1 MPAERGGGLSI
12 TKVSVFFERRPKLLT
27 LLAAGTLLVSAPG
40 HSQTVDRVVASVG
53 NTAITS
59 SDVENE
65 FRLELFLDGKPVA
78 DSDPD
83 TATLNQ
89 VRDRLIDRVLL
100 DDEARASEI
109 KVAPDNPA
117 VDQRLE
123 EVRKKFSNPAAYQN
137 GLKALG
143 MTEAGLRQDLA
154 VQQTI
159 LQLIDQRLRPEAT
172 VEASEVEAYY
182 RNTLI
187 PELAR
192 QGQPAPPLAEVTDR
206 IREIL
211 IQQKISG
218 LLEDWL
224 KRLRVARD
232 ARTYGSPEAEDSP
245 QKRPQG

>member
-1 MPAERGGGLSI
+1 
-12 TKVSVFFERRPKLLT
+12 LT
-27 LLAAGTLLVSAPG
+27 LLAAVALFASAPG
-40 HSQTVDRVVASVG
+40 RGQTVDRVVASVG

-83 TATLNQ
+83 VATLNQ

-100 DDEARASEI
+100 DEEAQASEI
-109 KVAPDNPA
+109 KVAPDDPA
-117 VDQRLE
+117 VDQRLD

-154 VQQTI
+154 EQQTI
-159 LQLIDQRLRPEAT
+159 LQLIDRRLRPEAA
-172 VEASEVEAYY
+172 VEPSEIEAYY
-182 RNTLI
+182 RNTLV

-192 QGQPAPPLAEVTDR
+192 QRQPAPPLAEGTDR

-211 IQQKISG
+211 VQQKIGG

-224 KRLRVARD
+224 KRLRAARD
-232 ARTYGSPEAEDSP
+232 VRTYGSPEAEGNQ
-245 QKRPQG
+245 QKGPQG